1 VAARLGQLRRD
12 DHGDDW
18 LRGKGSKEGDVAV
31 PLSALGGVGGNARP
45 PAASDMDSSGSCTQQ
60 LPFRGN

>member
-18 LRGKGSKEGDVAV
+18 LRVIGKGSKEGDVAV

-45 PAASDMDSSGSCTQQ
+45 PAASDMD
-60 LPFRGN
+60 